1 MADVSNYRPISNLSI
16 VSKLLE
22 RAVCSQ
28 LVAYLDEANLMPP
41 NQSAYMRCHSTETA
55 LTVAFSEVI
64 SELDKGNLVL
74 LSMLDLSAA
83 FGCVDHDILL
93 NRLDT

>member
-1 MADVSNYRPISNLSI
+1 MADVSNYRPISNLSV

-41 NQSAYMRCHSTETA
+41 NQSAYRKCHSTDTA
-55 LTVAFSEVI
+55 LTVVFFLKSSV
-64 SELDKGNLVL
+64 NLTKAILFYYLCSTCLQL
-74 LSMLDLSAA
+74 LTA
-83 FGCVDHDILL
+83 
-93 NRLDT
+93 